1 MSYDQVRQGSD
12 RIERLL
18 ERASPRPAPPP
29 DDARQIRESVHA
41 EWRAV
46 TARRRR
52 SRWSYAALA
61 ATLAACAILTARYS
75 GTDDAMPVEV
85 ATIEKRAGSVYLVRD
100 NEGLIEL
107 GEVANL
113 LSGQVVQTAKVS
125 GLAFVL
131 DDGPS
136 VRLDADSRVELVSS
150 DLLYLQRGRLYVDVP
165 GTKPPSRLAI
175 RTDKGTV
182 THIGTRYMVTIAG
195 DKLTVSVRDGEV
207 RIDGRYNA
215 NAGTGEQVTLLGSN
229 RPMVGRLAAHGGP
242 WLWTESLSPKLDIDG
257 MPAHEFLEW
266 VSRETGYRIV
276 YDDDDARAL
285 AGNTVLKGVV
295 DRDPRTELELRLM
308 TMDLAYELD
317 DARGLIHVRSG
328 NPR

>member
-1 MSYDQVRQGSD
+1 MSSDQIRQGSD

-18 ERASPRPAPPP
+18 ARASPRRAPPP
-29 DDARQIRESVHA
+29 GDARQIRESVHA

-46 TARRRR
+46 TSRRRR
-52 SRWSYAALA
+52 LRWSYAALA
-61 ATLAACAILTARYS
+61 ATLATCAILAMRYS
-75 GTDDAMPVEV
+75 GTDDALPVEV
-85 ATIEKRAGSVYLVRD
+85 ATIEKRAGSVYVVRD
-100 NEGLIEL
+100 DDGLTEL

-113 LSGQVVQTAKVS
+113 LSGQVVQTAKAS

-136 VRLDADSRVELVSS
+136 VRLDADSRVEMVSS
-150 DLLYLQRGRLYVDVP
+150 DLLYLQRGRLYVDAP
-165 GTKPPSRLAI
+165 GTEPPSRLAI

-182 THIGTRYMVTIAG
+182 THIGTRYMVAIAG

-207 RIDGRYNA
+207 RIDGRYTA
-215 NAGTGEQVTLLGSN
+215 NAGTGEQVTLLGTN

-276 YDDDDARAL
+276 YDDEDARAL
-285 AGNTVLKGVV
+285 ADNTVLKGVV

-317 DARGLIHVRSG
+317 DARGLLHLRAG